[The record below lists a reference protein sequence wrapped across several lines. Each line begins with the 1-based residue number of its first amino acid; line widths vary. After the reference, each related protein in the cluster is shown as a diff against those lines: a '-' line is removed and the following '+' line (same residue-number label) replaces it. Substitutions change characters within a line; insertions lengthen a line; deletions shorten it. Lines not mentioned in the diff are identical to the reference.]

1 MEYYEDSINARRN
14 MVTVIGSCGPAYNA
28 VLNVSFT
35 DGTVTEPVTLQE
47 AKDWCRIDV
56 ADDDSLI
63 ISLITAARIMCEKY
77 ANLSFIKRT
86 VTAKIKNGLGG
97 FVAPYGPVI
106 GTPTATDSDNAAITD
121 FDLDNSYSGNITVTY
136 EAGYGDTD
144 NLLPKNLK
152 TALLNQIGFLYENRG
167 DVRLQS
173 GLSEE
178 SKLILNQV
186 RNV

>member
-1 MEYYEDSINARRN
+1 
-14 MVTVIGSCGPAYNA
+14 MVTVIGNCGPAYNA

-35 DGTVTEPVTLQE
+35 DGAVTEPVTLQE

-63 ISLITAARIMCEKY
+63 TSLITAARIMCENY

-106 GTPTATDSDNAAITD
+106 GTPTATDSDGNAITD
-121 FDLDNSYSGNITVTY
+121 FDLDNSYSGNTTVTY
-136 EAGYGDTD
+136 QAGYET
-144 NLLPKNLK
+144 LPQNLK
-152 TALLNQIGFLYENRG
+152 TALLNQISFLYENRG

>member
-1 MEYYEDSINARRN
+1 MEYYIEDSINARRN
-14 MVTVIGSCGPAYNA
+14 TVTVIGRNSGPAYNA
-28 VLNVSFT
+28 VLSTSFT

-47 AKDWCRIDV
+47 AKDWCAIDV
-56 ADDDSLI
+56 PDNDALI
-63 ISLITAARIMCEKY
+63 TSLITAARIICENY

-106 GTPTATDSDNAAITD
+106 GDPTAKDSDNADIAD
-121 FDLDNSYSGNITVTY
+121 FDFDNSYSGNITVTY
-136 EAGYGDTD
+136 QAGYET
-144 NLLPKNLK
+144 LPQNLK
-152 TALLNQIGFLYENRG
+152 TALLNEIGFLYENRG

-186 RNV
+186 RSV

>member
-1 MEYYEDSINARRN
+1 MDRS
-14 MVTVIGSCGPAYNA
+14 THCGPVYNA
-28 VLNVSFT
+28 VLSTTFT

-47 AKDWCRIDV
+47 AKDWCKIDV
-56 ADDDSLI
+56 SDDDALI
-63 ISLITAARIMCEKY
+63 NALITAARIMCENY

-106 GTPTATDSDNAAITD
+106 GTPTAKDSDGNDIAD
-121 FDLDNSYSGNITVTY
+121 FDFDCAYPGKVTVIY
-136 EAGYGDTD
+136 QAGYET
-144 NLLPKNLK
+144 LPQNLK

-173 GLSEE
+173 GLIEE
-178 SKLILNQV
+178 AKLILNQV
-186 RNV
+186 RSV

>member
-1 MEYYEDSINARRN
+1 MEYYIEDSINARRN
-14 MVTVIGSCGPAYNA
+14 TVTVIGGNCGPAYNA
-28 VLNVSFT
+28 VLNVTFT

-47 AKDWCRIDV
+47 AKDWCAIDV
-56 ADDDSLI
+56 SDNDALI
-63 ISLITAARIMCEKY
+63 TSLITAARIICENY

-97 FVAPYGPVI
+97 LVLPYGPVI
-106 GTPTATDSDNAAITD
+106 GTPTAKDSDNADITD

-136 EAGYGDTD
+136 QAGYET
-144 NLLPKNLK
+144 LPQNLK
-152 TALLNQIGFLYENRG
+152 TALLNQIAFLYENRG

-178 SKLILNQV
+178 AKLILNQV